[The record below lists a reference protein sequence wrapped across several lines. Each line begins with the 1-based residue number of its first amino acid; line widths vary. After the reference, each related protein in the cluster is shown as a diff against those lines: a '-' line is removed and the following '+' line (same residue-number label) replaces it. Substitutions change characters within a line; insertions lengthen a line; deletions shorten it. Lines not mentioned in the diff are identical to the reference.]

1 VARDAVVADGRD
13 PRSIIAGVPW
23 RPGHSG
29 ASEDHVRAQSL
40 LSCAVLVLALATPVG
55 AAAQNPAAPPG
66 DYAPADIAYGSR
78 IYDAQCTTCHGA
90 GGDGV
95 GGVNLRSGSFRNAIT
110 DQDLARVIATGIQ
123 GTGMQAFKFDAS
135 EMAGIIAYL
144 RNMNSVDRGSV
155 KLGDEARGQALFNGK
170 GGCARCHRV
179 GGQGSRVAPDLSDIG
194 ALRSAGSLLRSL
206 TEPTSQMMPI
216 NRPVRA
222 VLRDGKV
229 VNGRRLN
236 EDTYTVQLIDDQERL
251 VSLTKTDL
259 REYTILTT
267 SPMPSFKTT
276 FAPDEL
282 ADVVAYLL
290 SLKGR

>member
-1 VARDAVVADGRD
+1 VACDAVVADDRD
-13 PRSIIAGVPW
+13 PRSIIAGHNPT
-23 RPGHSG
+23 R
-29 ASEDHVRAQSL
+29 EDHVRAHSL
-40 LSCAVLVLALATPVG
+40 LPSAVLVLALAAPV
-55 AAAQNPAAPPG
+55 ASAQNPTAAPPG
-66 DYAPADIAYGSR
+66 DYAPADIAYGSQ

-90 GGDGV
+90 NGDGV
-95 GGVNLRSGSFRNAIT
+95 GGVNLRSGTFRNAIT
-110 DQDLARVIATGIQ
+110 DQDLTRVILSGIQ
-123 GTGMQAFKFDAS
+123 GTGMQAFKFDPS
-135 EMAGIIAYL
+135 EVAGIVAYL
-144 RNMNSVDRGSV
+144 RNMNSVDRASV
-155 KLGDEARGQALFNGK
+155 KLGDAVRGKALYDGK

-194 ALRSAGSLLRSL
+194 ALRSAGSLQRSL
-206 TEPTSQMMPI
+206 TDPASQMMPI

-236 EDTYTVQLIDDQERL
+236 EDTYSVQLIDDQERL
-251 VSLTKTDL
+251 VSLTKSDL

-267 SPMPSFKTT
+267 SPMPSFRST
-276 FAPDEL
+276 FAADEL